1 MKYKGVISIII
12 PIYNEESLLKKE
24 VESLIQR
31 LEGSYK
37 YEIILIENGSKDRTY
52 EIAYALSKKYKML
65 RVTRESNPSYGL
77 AIKKG
82 LKLAKYNTIV
92 QFDLDLIDLDFFNKS
107 IALLP
112 DVDIVVGSKT
122 LPSSSDKRPFLR
134 MFVTRSLNFVLRHY
148 FGYKG
153 TDTHGVK
160 VYKRQRI
167 LPLLNYV
174 KDSHLFFDTELLLLA
189 QKNNLL
195 IKDLPVSIRR
205 LRPTRFT
212 MHLVIFQ
219 TLIEFLVLLTR
230 RSYFIPTYKP
240 SVTIDDYGLNKQVN
254 KTVNLLIKKTRITM
268 LSILPPADNKI
279 PFYKGKIACHI
290 NLIEGKSVL
299 KSSLIPSLVD
309 KRGNFYPFYIFYMK
323 LIFNQIIFTELTM
336 EIEAQIKSILK
347 NHTVFELNSH
357 QHTHV
362 LYPVDRI
369 TSLIAKKYNIAR
381 LRTYGDVLN
390 FSLRGLI
397 LWNIF
402 KIASFIEHISYGKIL
417 SQSPTWKKSEIP
429 ISFMSWETKIKPS
442 EKPYE
447 MVCHPGTKYDRNT
460 VYTSI
465 LK

>member
-1 MKYKGVISIII
+1 MKYRGGISIII

-31 LEGSYK
+31 LKGLYR

-240 SVTIDDYGLNKQVN
+240 SVTIDDYGLNILVM
-254 KTVNLLIKKTRITM
+254 KTIHALTKKVAIDTV
-268 LSILPPADNKI
+268 SILPPLIKKI
-279 PFYKGKIACHI
+279 PHFKGKRACHI
-290 NLIEGKSVL
+290 NLIEGKPLSNP
-299 KSSLIPSLVD
+299 SMIPSLVD
-309 KRGNFYPFYIFYMK
+309 KNGNFYPFIIFYFR
-323 LIFNQIIFTELTM
+323 LLFNQVSFIELAL
-336 EIEAQIKSILK
+336 EIERQIKSVSDYNQLS
-347 NHTVFELNSH
+347 ELNSH
-357 QHTHV
+357 QHTHT
-362 LYPVDRI
+362 LYPIDRI
-369 TSLIAKKYNIAR
+369 TFALSKKFTIPKIR
-381 LRTYGDVLN
+381 MYGDIIH
-390 FSLRGLI
+390 FSLRGYL
-397 LWNIF
+397 F
-402 KIASFIEHISYGKIL
+402 KIFFRALVFLEHISYGKIL

-442 EKPYE
+442 DKPYE

-460 VYTSI
+460 MYTSI